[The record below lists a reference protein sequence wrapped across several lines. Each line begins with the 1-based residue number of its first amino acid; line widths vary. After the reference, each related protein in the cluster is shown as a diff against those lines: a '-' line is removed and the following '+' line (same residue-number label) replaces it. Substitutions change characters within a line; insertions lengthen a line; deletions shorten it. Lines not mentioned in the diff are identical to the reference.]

1 MNITETMKAAMNV
14 DNCDVLNENGKLR
27 LIYALDGFPT
37 PLILAQANSYHELN
51 EKALRIFDAKKWMRF
66 LIDESAGVSTSAF
79 HPLVADMYK
88 NHHEI
93 YINVTSDILLN
104 KVNGDNVDCQDEE
117 DETPKNCVEVL
128 ETGERDERGHRMGR
142 LDFKDLKKMDYGC
155 LKLLAKDLD
164 VSEYD
169 TLGPNDLAYSVSLVD
184 IDVDDADCDY
194 NCEGCDCAE
203 MTDDGDCICHYD
215 DDEDD
220 TDECDGDCDNCEFA
234 ELDDRDENDDDS
246 CACEENEH
254 PDWPRP
260 IKDDTNAQ
268 PEAPQYEYVNGPAH
282 YHGTECI
289 ENMRK
294 LFGDEA
300 VRWFCICNAYKYR
313 FRDGSKPG
321 VTAEQD
327 EKKARWYEDYAVKMM
342 NEQRYY

>member
-1 MNITETMKAAMNV
+1 MSKMFNIE
-14 DNCDVLNENGKLR
+14 NCDVTMENGCLR
-27 LIYALDGFPT
+27 LIYHTDELPVPMVLT
-37 PLILAQANSYHELN
+37 VTKSYHDLN
-51 EKALRIFDAKKWMRF
+51 EKAMQLFDGNDWTESVVEWNLRKEDPIWHNLLAD
-66 LIDESAGVSTSAF
+66 IYVN
-79 HPLVADMYK
+79 HNDMYK
-88 NHHEI
+88 KAMAVNKKEPTK
-93 YINVTSDILLN
+93 YIA
-104 KVNGDNVDCQDEE
+104 
-117 DETPKNCVEVL
+117 L
-128 ETGERDERGHRMGR
+128 EFTGEKNERGHRMGR
-142 LDFKDLKKMDYGC
+142 LDFEDLKKMDYDC
-155 LKLLAKDLD
+155 LKLLAKDLN

-194 NCEGCDCAE
+194 NCEDCDCAE

-220 TDECDGDCDNCEFA
+220 CDEDCENCEYA
-234 ELDDRDENDDDS
+234 DLNDHDDEDESEDS
-246 CACEENEH
+246 A
-254 PDWPRP
+254 D
-260 IKDDTNAQ
+260 
-268 PEAPQYEYVNGPAH
+268 YEYVNGPAH

-321 VTAEQD
+321 VAAEQD

>member
-66 LIDESAGVSTSAF
+66 LIDESADVSTSAF

-93 YINVTSDILLN
+93 YTNVTSDILLN
-104 KVNGDNVDCQDEE
+104 KVNGNNVDCQDEE
-117 DETPKNCVEVL
+117 DETLKNCVEVL

-142 LDFKDLKKMDYGC
+142 LNFEDLKKMDYDC
-155 LKLLAKDLD
+155 LKLLAKDLE

-169 TLGPNDLAYSVSLVD
+169 TLGPNELAYSVSLVD

-220 TDECDGDCDNCEFA
+220 TDECDGDCEHCTYDVPDHDSDCSC
-234 ELDDRDENDDDS
+234 DPDEN
-246 CACEENEH
+246 ENV
-254 PDWPRP
+254 
-260 IKDDTNAQ
+260 AQ
-268 PEAPQYEYVNGPAH
+268 PEAQQYEYVDGPAH

-321 VTAEQD
+321 VAAEQD

>member
-1 MNITETMKAAMNV
+1 MSKMFNIE
-14 DNCDVLNENGKLR
+14 NCDVTMENGYLR
-27 LIYALDGFPT
+27 LIYHTDELPV
-37 PLILAQANSYHELN
+37 PMVLAVTKSYHDLN
-51 EKALRIFDAKKWMRF
+51 EKAMQLFDGNDWTESVVEWNLRKEDPIWHNLLAD
-66 LIDESAGVSTSAF
+66 IYVN
-79 HPLVADMYK
+79 HNDMYK
-88 NHHEI
+88 KAMAVNKKEPTK
-93 YINVTSDILLN
+93 YIA
-104 KVNGDNVDCQDEE
+104 
-117 DETPKNCVEVL
+117 L
-128 ETGERDERGHRMGR
+128 EFTGEKNERGHRMGR
-142 LDFKDLKKMDYGC
+142 LDFEDLKKMDYDC
-155 LKLLAKDLD
+155 LKLLAKDLN

-169 TLGPNDLAYSVSLVD
+169 TLDPNDLAYSVSLVD

-194 NCEGCDCAE
+194 NCEDCDCAE

-220 TDECDGDCDNCEFA
+220 CDEDCENCEYA
-234 ELDDRDENDDDS
+234 DLNDHDDEDESEDS
-246 CACEENEH
+246 A
-254 PDWPRP
+254 D
-260 IKDDTNAQ
+260 
-268 PEAPQYEYVNGPAH
+268 YEYVDGPAH

-327 EKKARWYEDYAVKMM
+327 EKKAHWYEDYAVKMM

>member
-1 MNITETMKAAMNV
+1 MNITETMKVTMNV

-66 LIDESAGVSTSAF
+66 LIDESADVSTSAF

-93 YINVTSDILLN
+93 YTNVTSDILLN
-104 KVNGDNVDCQDEE
+104 KVNGDNVDC
-117 DETPKNCVEVL
+117 P
-128 ETGERDERGHRMGR
+128 
-142 LDFKDLKKMDYGC
+142 
-155 LKLLAKDLD
+155 
-164 VSEYD
+164 
-169 TLGPNDLAYSVSLVD
+169 
-184 IDVDDADCDY
+184 
-194 NCEGCDCAE
+194 
-203 MTDDGDCICHYD
+203 

-234 ELDDRDENDDDS
+234 ELDDRYEKDDDS
-246 CACEENEH
+246 CKAEEH
-254 PDWPRP
+254 PEWPHP
-260 IKDDTNAQ
+260 IEEDTNAQ

>member
-1 MNITETMKAAMNV
+1 MNITETMKVTMNV

-66 LIDESAGVSTSAF
+66 LIDESADVSTSAF

-88 NHHEI
+88 NHHDI
-93 YINVTSDILLN
+93 YTNVTSDILLN
-104 KVNGDNVDCQDEE
+104 KVNGDNVDCPDEE
-117 DETPKNCVEVL
+117 DETIKNFVEVL

-142 LDFKDLKKMDYGC
+142 LNFEDLKKMDYDC

-169 TLGPNDLAYSVSLVD
+169 TLGPYDLAYSVSLVD
-184 IDVDDADCDY
+184 IDMDDADCDY
-194 NCEGCDCAE
+194 NCEDCDC
-203 MTDDGDCICHYD
+203 
-215 DDEDD
+215 
-220 TDECDGDCDNCEFA
+220 A
-234 ELDDRDENDDDS
+234 ELDDRDKKDDDS
-246 CACEENEH
+246 CTCEEDEH
-254 PDWPRP
+254 PDWTRP
-260 IKDDTNAQ
+260 IKDDTNTQ
-268 PEAPQYEYVNGPAH
+268 PEAPQYEYVDGPAH

-313 FRDGSKPG
+313 FRNGSKPG
-321 VTAEQD
+321 VTADQD